1 VQRRFFS
8 FLFCENEYHC
18 WVKKWQWTLRP
29 TLSITSNE
37 SPFELTV
44 IAYSTAINNQIKKY
58 FVLFC
63 NLGPI
68 IAVVI
73 L

>member
-1 VQRRFFS
+1 
-8 FLFCENEYHC
+8 
-18 WVKKWQWTLRP
+18 
-29 TLSITSNE
+29 
-37 SPFELTV
+37 V